1 MEDVYFP
8 LRRRKDLFFETPL
21 QGRTHFGHTCG
32 QTCGQTSQGRE
43 HGNRRNATTAGSAG
57 QSEVIDGIAQGV
69 EGQAGLSN
77 AGVNRLFVARGLAL
91 MPVS

>member
-8 LRRRKDLFFETPL
+8 LRRRKDLFFETQL
-21 QGRTHFGHTCG
+21 QGRTHFG

-43 HGNRRNATTAGSAG
+43 HDRRTNAATAGSAG
-57 QSEVIDGIAQGV
+57 HSEIIDGVAQGV

-77 AGVNRLFVARGLAL
+77 PSPIKKRRR
-91 MPVS
+91 